1 LNLPGTSRVGRVQFF
16 SISALSFSASKPF
29 KPVIRSHLP
38 CGAARLADRADGALL
53 PYSNGSFA
61 VVIHDGRRQ
70 RIWRD
75 SLMPFKLDAKL
86 PCVAALVLACMAA
99 GSLQADTRPPAGQM
113 CPEGAYVRG
122 FDASGNIVCSAVTGA
137 VPSKAPET
145 RQGTTLEPVAETG
158 ASAAAAHPA
167 KSQPAGEAS
176 GGPVISKIK
185 PSGVVFG
192 ARETTI
198 RIIGSGFTAD
208 SVVTFQGAAYTPT
221 VNTAGTE
228 LRVTIETR
236 DLPMGR
242 YAITISNADGTA
254 TTKRRALEV
263 F

>member
-1 LNLPGTSRVGRVQFF
+1 
-16 SISALSFSASKPF
+16 
-29 KPVIRSHLP
+29 
-38 CGAARLADRADGALL
+38 
-53 PYSNGSFA
+53 
-61 VVIHDGRRQ
+61 
-70 RIWRD
+70 
-75 SLMPFKLDAKL
+75 MPSKLDAKL
-86 PCVAALVLACMAA
+86 PFITALVLVCLAA

-137 VPSKAPET
+137 VSSKAPET
-145 RQGTTLEPVAETG
+145 GQGPTVETGQACPQGCAKVAVEPVAETG
-158 ASAAAAHPA
+158 ASAAAAHPV
-167 KSQPAGEAS
+167 KSQPVGEDG

-208 SVVTFQGAAYTPT
+208 SVVKFQGAAYTPS

-242 YAITISNADGTA
+242 YPITIVNGDGVE